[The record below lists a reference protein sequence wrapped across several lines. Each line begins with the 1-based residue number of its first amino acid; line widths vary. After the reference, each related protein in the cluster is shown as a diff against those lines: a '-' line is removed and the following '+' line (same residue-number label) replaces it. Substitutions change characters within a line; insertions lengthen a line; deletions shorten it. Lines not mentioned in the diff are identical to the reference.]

1 MMTYNKEENNEP
13 LILRS
18 EDWTDEEYNALRK
31 VFGCPEGTTRIK
43 VQYNAVEW
51 FENLKQ
57 VNNQDVE
64 ELAKYLDNVLSSPG
78 YSDYILNY
86 LGEAL
91 DVARHGNCLL
101 DLDNIVHLKKVL
113 GFNISYELYGYI
125 DSQYDYSLLEVE
137 DKNELMQHV
146 WNYLG
151 KKPFTVQ

>member
-1 MMTYNKEENNEP
+1 MTYNKEENNEP

-31 VFGCPEGTTRIK
+31 V
-43 VQYNAVEW
+43 
-51 FENLKQ
+51 KQ

-151 KKPFTVQ
+151 KKN

>member
-18 EDWTDEEYNALRK
+18 EDWTDEEYNTLRK
-31 VFGCPEGTTRIK
+31 V
-43 VQYNAVEW
+43 
-51 FENLKQ
+51 KQ

-151 KKPFTVQ
+151 KKN

>member
-31 VFGCPEGTTRIK
+31 V
-43 VQYNAVEW
+43 
-51 FENLKQ
+51 KQ

-151 KKPFTVQ
+151 KKN

>member
-1 MMTYNKEENNEP
+1 MTYNKEENNEP

-18 EDWTDEEYNALRK
+18 EDWTDEEYNASRK
-31 VFGCPEGTTRIK
+31 V
-43 VQYNAVEW
+43 
-51 FENLKQ
+51 KQ

-151 KKPFTVQ
+151 KKN

>member
-18 EDWTDEEYNALRK
+18 EDWTDEEYNASRK
-31 VFGCPEGTTRIK
+31 V
-43 VQYNAVEW
+43 
-51 FENLKQ
+51 KQ

-151 KKPFTVQ
+151 KKN

>member
-18 EDWTDEEYNALRK
+18 ENWTDEEYNALRK
-31 VFGCPEGTTRIK
+31 V
-43 VQYNAVEW
+43 
-51 FENLKQ
+51 KQ

-151 KKPFTVQ
+151 KKN